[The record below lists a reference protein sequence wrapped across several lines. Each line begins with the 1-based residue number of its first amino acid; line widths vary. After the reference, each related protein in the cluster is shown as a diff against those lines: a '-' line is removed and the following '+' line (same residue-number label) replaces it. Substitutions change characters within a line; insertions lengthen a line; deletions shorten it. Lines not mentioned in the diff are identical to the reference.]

1 MPAQRIPIINYH
13 KIEDR
18 SDFGITTRKISDF
31 KRDLDMLCYQ
41 GFETVDFNDVS
52 MASLPS
58 RPIMITFDDGYT
70 SFINHAMP
78 ALLERGMKAVVYIP
92 TDFIGKANNWDV
104 HIGRFK
110 YKHMD
115 RHQISSINTAGMEIG
130 SHGCS
135 HRFLNILPLT
145 TLENELKKSKMLLE
159 KMINKNVL
167 SISYP
172 FGRANQRVLRM
183 VQKFYTYGVALN
195 QKTEKDTV
203 YNRLLLNR
211 LNIYRTDSQKRFLR
225 KVQAAEDNR
234 LIWFDQLIQQGSWAT
249 IALQKFQR
257 IKIK

>member
-18 SDFGITTRKISDF
+18 SDFGITARKISDF
-31 KRDLDMLCYQ
+31 KRDIDMLCSQ
-41 GFETVDFNDVS
+41 GFETVGFNDVS
-52 MASLPS
+52 TASLPS

-92 TDFIGKANNWDV
+92 TDFIGMANNWDV
-104 HIGRFK
+104 HIGRFT

-115 RHQISSINTAGMEIG
+115 RHQISVINTAGMEIG

-135 HRFLNILPLT
+135 HRFLNILPVT
-145 TLENELKKSKMLLE
+145 TLVNELKNSRMVLE
-159 KMINKNVL
+159 KIINKKVL
-167 SISYP
+167 SVSYP

-183 VQKFYTYGVALN
+183 AQKFYTYGVALYQKANKDPMYN
-195 QKTEKDTV
+195 Q
-203 YNRLLLNR
+203 LLLNR
-211 LNIYRTDSQKRFLR
+211 LNIYRTDSEKRFLR
-225 KVQAAEDNR
+225 KVLAAEENR
-234 LIWFDQLIQQGSWAT
+234 LIWFDHLIQQGSWAT

-257 IKIK
+257 TKIK